1 MQKMTDR
8 HSFEQIASVDMLLAR
23 NRLSVNEA
31 LFAATQL
38 VVHGSEAAS
47 KIISNVR
54 NQVSHPDVQQY
65 LDRLSKQ
72 EKFIRGIPGLSEIRE
87 NKVLRS
93 ELYQLDNVVFRAGE
107 QHREK
112 LLVVFTTMFNNFYV
126 SNLVLY
132 ALLRN
137 FGVSVLFLKDS
148 SLFNYLK
155 GVVGFGSDIMQVSQN
170 VLSLARRE
178 GISEIY
184 LTGFSSGGYASL
196 YSSCLLPCSAYL
208 GFSVVSDL
216 SGKSAIYP
224 GKFFTDDVR
233 AQVDPKWLINLR
245 HVLLASGN
253 FPRRDIFFGNDHNKD
268 AEQARNLE
276 GIRETKIIGLRD
288 CGHQTIAA
296 LMESNSLTNTFQSLF
311 FEFENMSS
319 NLSKG

>member
-1 MQKMTDR
+1 MRRITER
-8 HSFEQIASVDMLLAR
+8 HSLEQIASVDMLLTQ

-38 VVHGSEAAS
+38 VQHGSEAAS
-47 KIISNVR
+47 KVISGVR
-54 NQVSHPDVQQY
+54 KQVSHPDVQQY

-72 EKFIRGIPGLSEIRE
+72 DIFIRGIPGLNEILE

-112 LLVVFTTMFNNFYV
+112 LLVVFTTMFNNFWV
-126 SNLVLY
+126 SNLVFY

-137 FGVSVLFLKDS
+137 FGVSVLFLKDP

-155 GVVGFGSDIMQVSQN
+155 GIAGFGNDIVQVSQN
-170 VLSLARRE
+170 VLSLAQRE

-184 LTGFSSGGYASL
+184 LTGFSTGGYASL
-196 YSSCLLPCSAYL
+196 YSSCLMPCAAYL

-224 GKFFTDDVR
+224 GKFFTDEVR
-233 AQVDPKWLINLR
+233 AQVDPKWLVNLR
-245 HVLLASGN
+245 HVLLESSK

-276 GIRETKIIGLRD
+276 GITETKIIGLRD

-296 LMESNSLTNTFQSLF
+296 LMESDRLTNIFQSLF
-311 FEFENMSS
+311 FESEYMSS